1 MLLPGEFHGQRTWWA
16 TIHGVAK
23 GQTRLSDFTSLHWAV
38 GGAVSQDTTHLIF
51 ISGRQNDSGP
61 WDFSFKNEFQIWPC
75 NSSEQ
80 DIPGCGKLALIYAHS
95 RRGRE
100 EGEGG
105 IKLYKRK
112 RGIAQERQPAEQQ

>member
-1 MLLPGEFHGQRTWWA
+1 MVITNVKSKEFNQ
-16 TIHGVAK
+16 V
-23 GQTRLSDFTSLHWAV
+23 
-38 GGAVSQDTTHLIF
+38 VSWV
-51 ISGRQNDSGP
+51 P
-61 WDFSFKNEFQIWPC
+61 VFSFKNEFQIWPC